1 MERIY
6 FGGVEGGGA
15 GRCNSAF
22 IPGRVTEQQVKIN
35 G

>member
-6 FGGVEGGGA
+6 FWGGRGGA